1 MLSRYTE
8 NLNTYK
14 NGDARMSMGILSLIT
29 FVIWFVAIQE
39 FLKPEKNQSNR
50 KIMMLTSAGSLLT
63 LALTISL
70 FQTL

>member
-1 MLSRYTE
+1 
-8 NLNTYK
+8 
-14 NGDARMSMGILSLIT
+14 MSMGIIPLIT

-50 KIMMLTSAGSLLT
+50 KIMILTSAGSLLT
-63 LALTISL
+63 LVLTISL

>member
-1 MLSRYTE
+1 MLIRCVE
-8 NLNTYK
+8 NLNTYM

-29 FVIWFVAIQE
+29 FVIWFVVIQE

-63 LALTISL
+63 LVLTISL

>member
-1 MLSRYTE
+1 MLK
-8 NLNTYK
+8 NLNTYM
-14 NGDARMSMGILSLIT
+14 NGDARMPMGILSLIT
-29 FVIWFVAIQE
+29 FVIWFVVIQE

-63 LALTISL
+63 LVLTISL

>member
-1 MLSRYTE
+1 LLVRCVK

-14 NGDARMSMGILSLIT
+14 NRDARMSMGIIPLIT

-50 KIMMLTSAGSLLT
+50 KIMILTSAGSLLT
-63 LALTISL
+63 LVLTISL

>member
-1 MLSRYTE
+1 LIRYAE

-14 NGDARMSMGILSLIT
+14 KGDAHMSMGIISLIT

-39 FLKPEKNQSNR
+39 FLTPEKNQSNR
-50 KIMMLTSAGSLLT
+50 KIMVLTSAGSLLT
-63 LALTISL
+63 LVLTISL

>member
-1 MLSRYTE
+1 
-8 NLNTYK
+8 
-14 NGDARMSMGILSLIT
+14 MSMGILSLIT

-39 FLKPEKNQSNR
+39 SLKPEKNQSNR